1 MYGSDDP
8 EGFAVGAAHFGLRGC
23 AVKTTKLNS
32 RPRREKSGETLLGHR
47 PYPKTKVDG
56 GQSMPKSRARARLAK
71 PAALQ
76 GPRDMAKAALLEPQI
91 PAMEIHIPR
100 HGR

>member
-1 MYGSDDP
+1 MRSGL
-8 EGFAVGAAHFGLRGC
+8 GRRGAKHFGLRGC

-32 RPRREKSGETLLGHR
+32 RLRREKSGETLLGHR

-56 GQSMPKSRARARLAK
+56 DQSMTEKQGTGELAK

>member
-1 MYGSDDP
+1 MKIT
-8 EGFAVGAAHFGLRGC
+8 R
-23 AVKTTKLNS
+23 LNP
-32 RPRREKSGETLLGHR
+32 RPRREKSGETLLGRR

-56 GQSMPKSRARARLAK
+56 DQSMTEKQGTGELAR
-71 PAALQ
+71 PVALQ
-76 GPRDMAKAALLEPQI
+76 GPRDRAKAALLEPQI